1 MMNKELAAL
10 LQDAIDNYN
19 EEVLEEDLYLY
30 WWDILN
36 EIRDL
41 TNDDE
46 VLAII
51 IDIERE
57 TDRLASIRCS
67 GY

>member
-1 MMNKELAAL
+1 MNKELAAL

>member
-41 TNDDE
+41 TDDEE

-57 TDRLASIRCS
+57 TDRLSTIRCS